1 MSDIS
6 IDFSLAS
13 PARFAI
19 HDSRLT
25 IHACL
30 LLLLLFC
37 GCSREKSTNEL
48 LQDLKSQ
55 QDRDKITAVRL
66 LPGHEGDAAKIIP
79 ALIESLKDKDG
90 DVRRSAALGLGNFG
104 DKAKEAI
111 PALQALQKDHDVR
124 VRESAALALSR
135 IDPSK
140 FTVPSKGHSK
150 SK

>member
-1 MSDIS
+1 MSILS
-6 IDFSLAS
+6 WVHTRHPSLAT
-13 PARFAI
+13 RHF
-19 HDSRLT
+19 LV
-25 IHACL
+25 L
-30 LLLLLFC
+30 LLLCC
-37 GCSREKSTNEL
+37 GCGKAKSTDEL

-55 QDRDKITAVRL
+55 QDREKVTAVRL
-66 LPGHEGDAAKIIP
+66 LPGRTAEAAKVVP

-104 DKAKEAI
+104 AEARDAI
-111 PALQALQKDHDVR
+111 PALQALQKDHDIR

-140 FTVPSKGHSK
+140 FTAPSKGRAK